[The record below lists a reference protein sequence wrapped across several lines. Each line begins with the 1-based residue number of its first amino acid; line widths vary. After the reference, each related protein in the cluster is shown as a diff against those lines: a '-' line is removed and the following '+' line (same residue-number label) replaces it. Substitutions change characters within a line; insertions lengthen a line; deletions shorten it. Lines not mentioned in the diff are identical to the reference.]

1 MIRKRILKIFLII
14 LAVIALAAAGSYGY
28 IYSQLNKIKHVEIAQ
43 TDDELGITND
53 EVNDALEDEEVP
65 AASDDVDSD
74 IANIA
79 LFAVNTEINNEPN
92 KSDAIII
99 MSIDRRHD
107 KIKLISILRDT
118 SVDVEGYGMSKI
130 NTAYAL
136 GGPELA
142 IKTLNSNFKLNI
154 RDYATVKFEGFE
166 DIIDSLGGVEIYI
179 KQYEVAFVKRLGIT
193 SSGTYNLNGQQALMY
208 CKERNKGDGDFERTE
223 RQRLVLTKVFEKIK
237 SAGITQYPALASAMM
252 EYVETSLTTDE
263 IFQLG
268 TSVFLE
274 NISTVEQARYPIV
287 GYYRMELSDY
297 SLVTDLNGTSALI
310 HQFIYEDG
318 EEAAAA
324 E

>member
-1 MIRKRILKIFLII
+1 M
-14 LAVIALAAAGSYGY
+14 
-28 IYSQLNKIKHVEIAQ
+28 EIAQ

-53 EVNDALEDEEVP
+53 EVNVVIEEEEVP
-65 AASDDVDSD
+65 AASADLDSD
-74 IANIA
+74 ITNIA
-79 LFAVNTEINNEPN
+79 LFAVNTEIDNEPN

-142 IKTLNSNFKLNI
+142 IKTLNSNFNLNI
-154 RDYATVKFEGFE
+154 RDYATVKFEGFK
-166 DIIDSLGGVEIYI
+166 DIIDALGGVEINI
-179 KQYEVAFVKRLGIT
+179 KQYEVAFVKHLGIT

-208 CKERNKGDGDFERTE
+208 CRERNKGDGDFERTE
-223 RQRLVLTKVFEKIK
+223 RQRTVLTKVFEKIK
-237 SAGITQYPALASAMM
+237 SAGITQYPALASAMLD
-252 EYVETSLTTDE
+252 YVETSLSTDE
-263 IFQLG
+263 IFSLG

-274 NISTVEQARYPIV
+274 NISTVEQARYPID

-297 SLVTDLNGTSALI
+297 SLVTDLEGTSALI
-310 HQFIYEDG
+310 HKFIYEDG
-318 EEAAAA
+318 
-324 E
+324 